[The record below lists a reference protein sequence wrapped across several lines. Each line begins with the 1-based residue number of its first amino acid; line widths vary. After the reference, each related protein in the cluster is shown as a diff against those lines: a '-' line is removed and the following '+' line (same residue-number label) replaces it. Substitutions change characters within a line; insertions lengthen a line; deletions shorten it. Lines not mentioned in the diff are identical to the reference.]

1 MKKLAE
7 ILSLSGNSA
16 VIKISERKFPAIV
29 IQGDSMH
36 GILESAKDLKK
47 CMELGDFSAASDE
60 SDYLV
65 GKLLGYMNLYEKT
78 LKEMN
83 IERPY

>member
-1 MKKLAE
+1 MA
-7 ILSLSGNSA
+7 
-16 VIKISERKFPAIV
+16 

-36 GILESAKDLKK
+36 GILESAKELKK

-60 SDYLV
+60 ADYLV
-65 GKLLGYMNLYEKT
+65 EKLLGYMSFYEKT

>member
-1 MKKLAE
+1 
-7 ILSLSGNSA
+7 
-16 VIKISERKFPAIV
+16 
-29 IQGDSMH
+29 MH

>member
-16 VIKISERKFPAIV
+16 VIKISERKFPAMA

-36 GILESAKDLKK
+36 GILESAKELKK

-60 SDYLV
+60 ADYLV
-65 GKLLGYMNLYEKT
+65 EKLLGYMSFYEKT

>member
-16 VIKISERKFPAIV
+16 VIKISERKFPAMA

-36 GILESAKDLKK
+36 GILESPKELKK

-60 SDYLV
+60 ADYLV
-65 GKLLGYMNLYEKT
+65 EKLLGYMSFYEKT